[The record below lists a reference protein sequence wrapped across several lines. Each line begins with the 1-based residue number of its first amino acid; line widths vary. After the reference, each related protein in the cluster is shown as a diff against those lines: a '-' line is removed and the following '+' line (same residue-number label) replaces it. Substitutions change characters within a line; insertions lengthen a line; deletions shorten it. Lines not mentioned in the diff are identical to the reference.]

1 MLFFCV
7 SEISEIFCLDV
18 FTRVFKVYELLFD
31 CSTAYTKFH
40 ESEVEYLNK
49 KQEEIIKY
57 ENLIELGREYQKIL
71 EQQTQH
77 EEKYEELRKIKGIKN
92 TNYKDIMGSN
102 LKIQD
107 HFSELNTKIEM
118 ARRKAFLSNF
128 VMSPGLDGISDYLSA
143 KDIDDYE
150 YGKKLEFRKQVKHAV
165 KAVSDI
171 TNSKESVEIIKT
183 MFEPK
188 IIIETTRRVF
198 KNIIEEKSKSVDDL
212 SKLIARISKY
222 KKVNKSNSI
231 RELELLA
238 YEMQEVLS
246 KQNDEMTNYIN
257 SDFLKKEY
265 LPKFLKS
272 AKGDLIKRI
281 DENNKEIAFKSIG
294 IYKQSK
300 IDKSRE
306 IGTQTYIQNSFLG
319 QLFPSN
325 PYDPSI
331 DYQEGSNVIMEG
343 SANTSKVLMDEGNH
357 FQKIFSMDPFNLAE
371 GRKKKR
377 KLSEVPKLDLKNRK
391 HLQYFSERLD
401 YFPGTPLKVL
411 IKQPVIL
418 QKKIKL
424 LENSVRMKVNQIKKN
439 SVDFKRQS
447 DVKSLT
453 IENLE
458 KSNSKNISLISQL
471 ETENTNKETRI
482 HFLRKEIA
490 DLQIRIDDNPGDIK
504 YKRMRGV
511 LYSIVDYV
519 LKLIR
524 DLEKCSSLGTK
535 TLIKEMND
543 DIGGGKKSGRSDIS
557 KIVDVDFKKVENDK
571 DFLLINKGSLYNL
584 ARCLKRI
591 KLHANDAIFDRY
603 DLMNDDLVRI
613 LNSYKN
619 LFLFDLKHFETHKV
633 RHKDIFLPMELNSKT
648 LNDCIY
654 YFLSNKMGMLLFS
667 GMISKRLLKL
677 LQKSKILFK
686 N

>member
-18 FTRVFKVYELLFD
+18 FTKVFKVYELLFD

-49 KQEEIIKY
+49 KQEEVIKY
-57 ENLIELGREYQKIL
+57 ENLIELGREYEKVL
-71 EQQTQH
+71 EQQKID
-77 EEKYEELRKIKGIKN
+77 EEKFEELKREKGLEN
-92 TNYKDIMGSN
+92 MDLKDVQSMFGKTGEVRSQFN
-102 LKIQD
+102 Q
-107 HFSELNTKIEM
+107 LNMKIEM
-118 ARRKAFLSNF
+118 ARRQAFLNNF
-128 VMSPGLDGISDYLSA
+128 VVSSS
-143 KDIDDYE
+143 IDDMSE
-150 YGKKLEFRKQVKHAV
+150 YLPEKDVNEFEFRKKINFRKKVQNTVN
-165 KAVSDI
+165 AVSDV
-171 TNSKESVEIIKT
+171 TGSKESLEIIKT

-198 KNIIEEKSKSVDDL
+198 KNIIDEKSKSVDDL
-212 SKLIARISKY
+212 TKLIARISKY
-222 KKVNKSNSI
+222 KKTNKSNSI

-246 KQNDEMTNYIN
+246 KQNDKMTSYIN
-257 SDFLKKEY
+257 SDLLKKEY
-265 LPKFLKS
+265 LSKFLKS
-272 AKGDLIKRI
+272 AKGDLINRI
-281 DENNKEIAFKSIG
+281 AENNKEIAFKSID

-300 IDKSRE
+300 IENSRA
-306 IGTQTYIQNSFLG
+306 IGTQTYLQNSFLG

-331 DYQEGSNVIMEG
+331 DFREGSSIVVEG
-343 SANTSKVLMDEGNH
+343 STQTENNYIMDGAEEHFKEIFVL
-357 FQKIFSMDPFNLAE
+357 DPFNLAE

-377 KLSEVPKLDLKNRK
+377 RLSNVPKLNLKNRK
-391 HLQYFSERLD
+391 HLQYFTEKLE

-424 LENSVRMKVNQIKKN
+424 LENSVRMKLNQIRKN
-439 SVDFKRQS
+439 SIEFKRQM
-447 DVKSLT
+447 DLKNLT
-453 IENLE
+453 VENLE
-458 KSNSKNISLISQL
+458 KANSKNISNISQL

-482 HFLRKEIA
+482 HFLRKEIT
-490 DLQIRIDDNPGDIK
+490 DLQTRIDDNPGDMK

-511 LYSIVDYV
+511 LYAIVDYF
-519 LKLIR
+519 LKVVR
-524 DLEKCSSLGTK
+524 DLEKCNSLEVK
-535 TLIKEMND
+535 TLSKEKTD
-543 DIGGGKKSGRSDIS
+543 GKNSGRSEISRVVDI
-557 KIVDVDFKKVENDK
+557 DYKKAENDK

-584 ARCLKRI
+584 RRCLKRI

-603 DLMNDDLVRI
+603 ELMNDDLVRI

-633 RHKDIFLPMELNSKT
+633 RHRDIFLPMELNSRT
-648 LNDCIY
+648 LNDCVY
-654 YFLSNKMGMLLFS
+654 FFLSKRIGMLLFS

-677 LQKSKILFK
+677 LQKSK
-686 N
+686 